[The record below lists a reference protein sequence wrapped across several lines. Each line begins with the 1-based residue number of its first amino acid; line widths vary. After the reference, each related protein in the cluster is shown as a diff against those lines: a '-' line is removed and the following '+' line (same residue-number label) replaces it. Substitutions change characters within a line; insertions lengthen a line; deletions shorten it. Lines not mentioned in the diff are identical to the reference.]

1 MKKREK
7 MVKKPKKYPNY
18 TQSYSNVFVISNP
31 YPNYMIR
38 GGLLV
43 LYTVSHEFIIKKTPK
58 IDKNCLK
65 FVFLAWLGG
74 FLQPIEFWS
83 VSYFIS

>member
-1 MKKREK
+1 
-7 MVKKPKKYPNY
+7 MVKKTKKYQNY
-18 TQSYSNVFVISNP
+18 TQSYSNIFVISNP
-31 YPNYMIR
+31 YPNYMIS

-43 LYTVSHEFIIKKTPK
+43 LYTVSHGFIIKTPK

-65 FVFLAWLGG
+65 FGFLAWSGG